1 MDLTPTALDKF
12 IARALARQLE
22 AGQLEAFL
30 DALIPYLD
38 FHLVEQ
44 LRRGFDEHHLFDLQP
59 IVDNG
64 KTEYT
69 IFECLRPA
77 TFWGFVDLSKARQGD
92 LFSLKLLMKV
102 GKGDFHLHESYEL
115 EHQRQEPIITLTARF
130 APASK
135 LLLAQVRG
143 ITKPVTI
150 EIFARYEDASQFLA
164 LSP

>member
-12 IARALARQLE
+12 IANALTRQLE
-22 AGQLEAFL
+22 TGQL
-30 DALIPYLD
+30 DALLDTLIPRLD
-38 FHLVEQ
+38 ARLTEQ
-44 LRRGFDEHHLFDLQP
+44 LRRGFGEHHLFDLQP

-69 IFECLRPA
+69 VFECLRPA
-77 TFWGFVDLSKARQGD
+77 TFWGFIDLSKARQGD
-92 LFSLKLLMKV
+92 MFSLKLLMKV

-115 EHQRQEPIITLTARF
+115 EHQRPEPIVTLTARF

-143 ITKPVTI
+143 ITKPVTV
-150 EIFARYEDASQFLA
+150 EIFARYEDAN
-164 LSP
+164 